1 MKSNFEMLD
10 VADNVGLM
18 SVKLDEQDI
27 NCQAL
32 DLTVF
37 ECPIEF
43 EDNVVLVDGWL
54 TVNSDLPV
62 LSLCELEVYARLS
75 E

>member
-1 MKSNFEMLD
+1 MLD
-10 VADNVGLM
+10 VPTNVGLM
-18 SVKLDEQDI
+18 SIKLDEQLI
-27 NCQAL
+27 NCRAL

-37 ECPIEF
+37 ECTIEF
-43 EDNVVLVDGWL
+43 EDNVVLVDGSL